1 MIFDTPPS
9 ALQQALKAPQKN
21 TKKRKI
27 KPDDATD
34 IFNDNKCSEKNQP
47 FSANMENLGLTLQRK
62 LSAHLEND

>member
-9 ALQQALKAPQKN
+9 ALKTLQKN

-27 KPDDATD
+27 KLDDATD
-34 IFNDNKCSEKNQP
+34 IFNSNKFLEKNQT
-47 FSANMENLGLTLQRK
+47 FSANMENLGLTLQKK